1 MSNHLKL
8 YLDDV
13 RPCPEGWRLAKS
25 VHEAKW
31 QIAWHIAER
40 GEDGTYTNTFE
51 VSLDHDLGVDE
62 NGHEQPNGTALVYW
76 LRSASI
82 YPTNARVHSDNPV
95 GRKNLAF
102 DLAGMWKDAE
112 GV

>member
-1 MSNHLKL
+1 MSTHLKL
-8 YLDDV
+8 YLDDN
-13 RPCPEGWRLAKS
+13 RPCPEGWVAAKT

-40 GEDGTYTNTFE
+40 HEEGYTNTFE
-51 VSLDHDLGVDE
+51 VSLDHDLGRDA
-62 NGHEQPNGTALVYW
+62 NGHEEPNGTALVNW
-76 LRSASI
+76 LRTSRL
-82 YPTNARVHSDNPV
+82 YPTNARIHSDNPV